1 MDHTLALIGRIHQG
15 DKEARD
21 TLFSENMGLV
31 YSVARRFLGR
41 GVEMEDLFQIG
52 SIGLLKA
59 VDHFNPEFD
68 VKFSTYAVPM
78 IIGEIKR
85 FLRDDGMVKVSRTL
99 KENSWKVKR
108 AEDQYLQKKGK
119 DPTVGELAE
128 LTGLTPEEV
137 VRAADFGVEVESIY
151 KTIPQS
157 DGSEVCLL
165 DRLGSGHQETESV
178 LDHLVLL
185 QLLEELPE
193 ADRKLIKMR
202 YLQDQTQAEVARNLG
217 VSQVQVS
224 RLEKKILREMRK
236 HFKEENSVDHG
247 A

>member
-1 MDHTLALIGRIHQG
+1 MPTTLGPREEFI
-15 DKEARD
+15 
-21 TLFSENMGLV
+21 ENNLGLV
-31 YSVARRFLGR
+31 HACAGRFRGR
-41 GVEMEDLFQIG
+41 GVEYDDLYSAG
-52 SIGLLKA
+52 CMGLIKA
-59 VDHFNPEFD
+59 YDGFD
-68 VKFSTYAVPM
+68 QERGVQFSTYAVPM
-78 IIGEIKR
+78 IAGEIKR

-236 HFKEENSVDHG
+236 HFKEENAVDHG
-247 A
+247 V